1 MIREVAWRV
10 FAGEYNDSTHVY
22 TEGGERAPSYV
33 VTPLGARINRLL
45 VVGVITEVEN
55 IATEEEPMW
64 RARLED
70 STGTFYISAGQY
82 QPEAAQQLAKLE
94 PPVFAA
100 VMGKSRVYS
109 PEEGTIYV
117 SIRPE
122 MVTEVSEDLRDFW
135 VLEACKNLRERI
147 TAMKEAQQMDPLT
160 KEGLIALGYKERLAD
175 GIVRAKQHYLDLEV
189 DRYSGMLIDALRYL
203 LPEFREQADVKE
215 EPVDEEK
222 EDKETD
228 VLKLIES
235 LDKNGK
241 GASWEDILKGAKKA
255 GIKKDELEE
264 IANELLDKGLVYEP
278 VLGRMKKI

>member
-10 FAGEYNDSTHVY
+10 FAGEYNDSTYVF

-64 RARLED
+64 RARLSD
-70 STGTFYISAGQY
+70 PTGTFYLSAGQY

-122 MVTEVSEDLRDFW
+122 MVKEVDERLRDFW
-135 VLEACKNLRERI
+135 VLEASKDLRNRI
-147 TAMKEAQQMDPLT
+147 AAMTEAQQMDPLT

-175 GIVRAKQHYLDLEV
+175 GIVRAKQHYLGLDI
-189 DRYSGMLIDALRYL
+189 DKYSMMLIDSLRYL
-203 LPEFREQADVKE
+203 LPEFREEAEVKE
-215 EPVDEEK
+215 EKADEDED
-222 EDKETD
+222 DKESA
-228 VLKLIES
+228 VLDLIES

-241 GASWEDILKGAKKA
+241 GAPWEEILTGAKKG

>member
-10 FAGEYNDSTHVY
+10 FAGEYNDSTYVY

-189 DRYSGMLIDALRYL
+189 DKYSGLLIDALRYL

>member
-10 FAGEYNDSTHVY
+10 FAGEYNDSTYVY

-189 DRYSGMLIDALRYL
+189 DKYSGLLIDALRYL

-228 VLKLIES
+228 VLELIGS

>member
-10 FAGEYNDSTHVY
+10 FAGEYNDSTYVY

-189 DRYSGMLIDALRYL
+189 DKYSGMLIDALRYL

-215 EPVDEEK
+215 ETVDEEK

-228 VLKLIES
+228 VLELIGS

>member
-10 FAGEYNDSTHVY
+10 FAAEYNDSTYVY

-45 VVGVITEVEN
+45 VIGVITEVEN

-64 RARLED
+64 RARLSD
-70 STGTFYISAGQY
+70 PTGTFYLSAGQY
-82 QPEAAQQLAKLE
+82 QPEAAQQLAKLK
-94 PPVFAA
+94 PPAFAA

-122 MVTEVSEDLRDFW
+122 MVKEVDESLRDFW
-135 VLEACKNLRERI
+135 VLEACKDLRNRI
-147 TAMKEAQQMDPLT
+147 AAMKEAQQMDPLT

-175 GIVRAKQHYLDLEV
+175 GIVRAKQHYLNLDV
-189 DRYSGMLIDALRYL
+189 DKYSAQLIDALRYL
-203 LPEFREQADVKE
+203 LPEFREQAEVKE
-215 EPVDEEK
+215 EPVDEDK
-222 EDKETD
+222 EDKETA
-228 VLKLIES
+228 VLELIES

-255 GIKKDELEE
+255 GVKKDELEE

>member
-10 FAGEYNDSTHVY
+10 FAAEYNDSTYVY

-45 VVGVITEVEN
+45 VIGVITEVEN

-64 RARLED
+64 RARLSD
-70 STGTFYISAGQY
+70 PTGTFYLSAGQY

-122 MVTEVSEDLRDFW
+122 MVKEVDESLRDFW
-135 VLEACKNLRERI
+135 VLEACKDLRNRI
-147 TAMKEAQQMDPLT
+147 TAMREAQQMDPLT
-160 KEGLIALGYKERLAD
+160 KEGLIALGYKDRLAD
-175 GIVRAKQHYLDLEV
+175 GIVRAKQHYLDLDV
-189 DRYSGMLIDALRYL
+189 DKYSAHLIDALRYL
-203 LPEFREQADVKE
+203 LPEFREQAEVKE
-215 EPVDEEK
+215 EPVDEDK
-222 EDKETD
+222 EDKETAI
-228 VLKLIES
+228 LELIGS

-255 GIKKDELEE
+255 GVKKDELEE
-264 IANELLDKGLVYEP
+264 IANDLLDKGLVYEP
-278 VLGRMKKI
+278 VLGKMKKI

>member
-10 FAGEYNDSTHVY
+10 FAAEYNDSTYVY

-64 RARLED
+64 RARLSD
-70 STGTFYISAGQY
+70 PTGTFYISAGQY
-82 QPEAAQQLAKLE
+82 QPEAAAQLAKIK
-94 PPVFAA
+94 PPAFAA

-122 MVTEVSEDLRDFW
+122 MVKEVSESLRDFW
-135 VLEACKNLRERI
+135 VLEACKDLRNRI
-147 TAMKEAQQMDPLT
+147 SAMKEAQEMDPVT
-160 KEGLIALGYKERLAD
+160 KEGLIALGYSERLAD
-175 GIVRAKQHYLDLEV
+175 GIVRAKQHYLDMDV
-189 DRYSGMLIDALRYL
+189 DKYSSMLIDSLRYL
-203 LPEFREQADVKE
+203 LPEFREQAEVKE
-215 EPVDEEK
+215 EKVDEDK
-222 EDKETD
+222 DDKETA
-228 VLKLIES
+228 VLEIIES

>member
-10 FAGEYNDSTHVY
+10 FAGEYNDSTYVY

-70 STGTFYISAGQY
+70 STGTFYLSAGQY

-122 MVTEVSEDLRDFW
+122 MVTEVGEDLRDFW

-189 DRYSGMLIDALRYL
+189 DKYSGMLIDALRYL

-215 EPVDEEK
+215 ETVDEKK

>member
-10 FAGEYNDSTHVY
+10 FAGEYNDSTYVY

-82 QPEAAQQLAKLE
+82 QPEASQQLAKLE
-94 PPVFAA
+94 PPVFAT
-100 VMGKSRVYS
+100 VVGKSRVYS

-122 MVTEVSEDLRDFW
+122 MVTEVSENHRDFW
-135 VLEACKNLRERI
+135 VLEACKNLRDRI

-175 GIVRAKQHYLDLEV
+175 GIVRAKQHYLDLDV
-189 DRYSGMLIDALRYL
+189 DKYSGMLIDALRYL

-215 EPVDEEK
+215 EPVDEDK

-228 VLKLIES
+228 VLELIES

-241 GASWEDILKGAKKA
+241 GASWEDILKGAKKN

>member
-10 FAGEYNDSTHVY
+10 FAGEYNDSTYVY
-22 TEGGERAPSYV
+22 TEGGERSPSYV

-82 QPEAAQQLAKLE
+82 QPEASQQLAKLE

-175 GIVRAKQHYLDLEV
+175 GIVRAKQHYLDLDV
-189 DRYSGMLIDALRYL
+189 DKYSGLLIDALRYL

>member
-10 FAGEYNDSTHVY
+10 FAGEYNDSTYVF

-64 RARLED
+64 RARLSD
-70 STGTFYISAGQY
+70 PTGTYYLSAGQY
-82 QPEAAQQLAKLE
+82 QPEASQQLAKLE
-94 PPVFAA
+94 PPAFVA

-122 MVTEVSEDLRDFW
+122 MVKKVDESLRDFW
-135 VLEACKNLRERI
+135 VLEASKDLRNRI
-147 TAMKEAQQMDPLT
+147 AAMTEAQQMDPLT

-175 GIVRAKQHYLDLEV
+175 GIVRAKQHYLDLDVEK
-189 DRYSGMLIDALRYL
+189 YSTMLIDSLRYL
-203 LPEFREQADVKE
+203 LPEFRGEAEVKE
-215 EPVDEEK
+215 EKVD
-222 EDKETD
+222 EDKEDREST
-228 VLKLIES
+228 VLELIES

-241 GASWEDILKGAKKA
+241 GAPWEEILTGAKKG